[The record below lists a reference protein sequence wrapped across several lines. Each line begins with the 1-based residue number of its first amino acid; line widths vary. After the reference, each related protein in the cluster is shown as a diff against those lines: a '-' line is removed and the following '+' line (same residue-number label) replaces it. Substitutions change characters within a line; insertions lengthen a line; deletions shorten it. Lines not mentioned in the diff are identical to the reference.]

1 MSERLAER
9 IPNDEAQRLS
19 GQLAA
24 LARVSVQL
32 SSGLH
37 LSELLQTVFFE
48 AMANTGADGGQI
60 SLYLDSED
68 AFIPRHHSG
77 DLLPAAIERELQ
89 QEIQGSHLPVV
100 RQDLHAKGRIRSVL
114 ISPILFE
121 GVVAGLISLYSRN
134 RRHFD
139 ELSLDFVSALASQ
152 ASVGIINAQLSQDTL
167 QRERFYAALG
177 RVTLAISST
186 VSLPAVL
193 RLVCNESLELF
204 GVDGAYVWRKDEDK
218 LICIAAEGYATE
230 KLVGTIMSLEND
242 NTFAATVATLG
253 EGAFCNR
260 FNKDQ
265 RFAKRFSWQRSV
277 QAVIAV
283 PLKHDENTTGV
294 LELVDI
300 GQPNRFA
307 RQDIQQVTFFGTQAA
322 TAIENARMV
331 TELQQLN
338 EELDSRVIERTQ
350 ALGEERDRVKYLM
363 RVTSEL
369 ASSLDQDRV
378 LIRALELV
386 NEVVRA
392 THGSILLVDMVT
404 GDLIYP
410 SAFET
415 HQLPPLPRVD
425 LGFKPEEGLAG
436 WIVRHRRAVVIDNT
450 PEDERWT
457 GQVQRPDLH
466 SVLAVPLIAGDE
478 VIGVLTLFHEQPNAF
493 TQEQLE
499 LVEAAATQVAN
510 AISNAQLYLL
520 IRDQAER
527 LGTMLREE
535 HIESAKH
542 EAILQSIVDGVIVA
556 DHRGRITL
564 ANLSASQVL
573 DIPRDRLL
581 GKSINELLG
590 LYGST
595 GDGWMRTINSW
606 ARDSTPHDSI
616 PFLAENLV
624 IEEKHVSV
632 QLSPVFSRGQF
643 FGTVST
649 FRDITQ
655 EVEVDRM
662 KSEFVST
669 VSHELRTPMTSIKG
683 FAELLLM
690 GAAGSLSEPQSR
702 YLEVIRDNADRMSD
716 LVNDLLDISR
726 IESGRT
732 VLDLQ
737 PLDLVQVVDEV
748 AAGHVNELIR
758 REDKPMDVALD
769 LPRSLP
775 FVKGDYD
782 RIRQILI
789 NLLDNAYH
797 YTPAGGHI
805 VVSARQVEDQVAIS
819 VRDTG
824 IGINP
829 ESLEKIFDRFY
840 RSDEAVVQQIPG
852 TGLGLAIVQS
862 LVEMHGGQIT
872 VSSQV
877 GEGSTFTVYLPVATS
892 ERVFVK

>member
-1 MSERLAER
+1 MAKTP
-9 IPNDEAQRLS
+9 IGEAQRLNR
-19 GQLAA
+19 QLAA
-24 LARVSVQL
+24 LARVSEQL
-32 SSGLH
+32 SSSLH

-68 AFIPRHHSG
+68 AFIPRHQSG
-77 DLLPAAIERELQ
+77 DLLPAAIDRELQ
-89 QEIQGSHLPVV
+89 QEVQASHSPVV
-100 RQDLHAKGRIRSVL
+100 RQDLRDAKQIRSAI
-114 ISPILFE
+114 ISPVLFE
-121 GVVAGLISLYSRN
+121 GVVAGLISLYSRD
-134 RRHFD
+134 RHHFD
-139 ELSLDFVSALASQ
+139 RLSLDFINALASQ

-186 VSLPAVL
+186 VSLPTVL

-204 GVDGAYVWRKDEDK
+204 GVDGAYIWRKDDEK
-218 LICIAAEGYATE
+218 LICIAAEGFASE
-230 KLVGTIMSLEND
+230 SLVGTVMSLANN
-242 NTFAATVATLG
+242 NTFAATVTTLG

-265 RFAKRFSWQRSV
+265 RFAKIYSWQRSV

-283 PLKHDENTTGV
+283 PLKHDENITGV
-294 LELVDI
+294 LELVDV

-307 RQDIQQVTFFGTQAA
+307 RQDVQQVTFFGTQAA

-331 TELQQLN
+331 TELQDLN
-338 EELDSRVIERTQ
+338 EELDSRVIERTH

-386 NEVVRA
+386 NEVVKA
-392 THGSILLVDMVT
+392 THGSILLVDIVT

-436 WIVRHRRAVVIDNT
+436 WIVRHRRAVVIDDT
-450 PEDERWT
+450 LDDERWT
-457 GQVQRPDLH
+457 GQVQRPDLR

-493 TQEQLE
+493 TKEQLE

-535 HIESAKH
+535 HIESAKN

-573 DIPRDRLL
+573 DVPRDRLL

-606 ARDSTPHDSI
+606 ARESTPKDSI

-624 IEEKHVSV
+624 IEDKHVSV

-643 FGTVST
+643 FGTVSI
-649 FRDITQ
+649 FRDVTQ

-737 PLDLVQVVDEV
+737 ELDLVQLVDEV
-748 AAGHVNELIR
+748 ATNHVRELVR
-758 REDKPMDVALD
+758 RENKPMEVALET
-769 LPRSLP
+769 PESLP
-775 FVKGDYD
+775 LVNGDND

-797 YTPAGGHI
+797 YTPANGNI
-805 VVSARQVEDQVAIS
+805 VISATQVGDRVAIS
-819 VRDTG
+819 VSDSG
-824 IGINP
+824 IGISQENQ
-829 ESLEKIFDRFY
+829 EKIFDRFY

-862 LVEMHGGQIT
+862 LVEMHGGEIS
-872 VSSQV
+872 VSSEIGQ
-877 GEGSTFTVYLPVATS
+877 GSIFTVYLPIAAK
-892 ERVFVK
+892 EPIFVK

>member
-1 MSERLAER
+1 MTKKTSG
-9 IPNDEAQRLS
+9 EAQRLS

-24 LARVSVQL
+24 LVRVSEQL
-32 SSGLH
+32 STSLH

-48 AMANTGADGGQI
+48 VMANAGADGGQI

-68 AFIPRHHSG
+68 AFVARHQSG
-77 DLLPAAIERELQ
+77 ELLPPKVDKELQ
-89 QEIQGSHLPVV
+89 QQVQSSRAPLI
-100 RQDLHAKGRIRSVL
+100 RQDLDSSSQIRSVF
-114 ISPILFE
+114 ISPIMYE
-121 GVVAGLISLYSRN
+121 GVVAGLLSLYSRN
-134 RRHFD
+134 RNHFD
-139 ELSLDFVSALASQ
+139 KQAESFVNALADL
-152 ASVGIINAQLSQDTL
+152 ASIGIINAQLSQDTL
-167 QRERFYAALG
+167 ERERFYAALG

-204 GVDGAYVWRKDEDK
+204 GVDGAYVWQKDEDE
-218 LICIAAEGYATE
+218 LICIAAEGYASGS
-230 KLVGTIMSLEND
+230 LVGTTMGLEKND
-242 NTFAATVATLG
+242 SFTATVAATG

-265 RFAKRFSWQRSV
+265 RYSKRFSWQRSL

-283 PLKHDENTTGV
+283 PLKRDENISGV
-294 LELVDI
+294 LELVDV
-300 GQPNRFA
+300 GQANRFT

-331 TELQQLN
+331 TELQELN
-338 EELDSRVIERTQ
+338 EELDNRVIERTK
-350 ALGEERDRVKYLM
+350 ALGEERDRVKYLL

-386 NEVVRA
+386 NEVVKA

-425 LGFKPEEGLAG
+425 LGYKPEEGLAG
-436 WIVRHRRAVVIDNT
+436 WIVRNRRAVVIADT
-450 PEDERWT
+450 LEDERWT
-457 GQVQRPDLH
+457 GEVHRPDLR
-466 SVLAVPLIAGDE
+466 SALAVPLIAGDE
-478 VIGVLTLFHEQPNAF
+478 VIGVLTLFHEQPKAF
-493 TQEQLE
+493 SQEQLE

-535 HIESAKH
+535 HIESAKN
-542 EAILQSIVDGVIVA
+542 EAIFQSIVDGVLVA
-556 DHRGRITL
+556 DARGKITL
-564 ANLSASQVL
+564 ANPSASQIL
-573 DIPRDRLL
+573 DIGRDQLL
-581 GKSINELLG
+581 GKSLNELLG
-590 LYGST
+590 LYSASGE
-595 GDGWMRTINSW
+595 GWIRTIDLWS
-606 ARDSTPHDSI
+606 RESI
-616 PFLAENLV
+616 REDLPPFLTENLI
-624 IEEKHVSV
+624 IEDKHVTV
-632 QLSPVFSRGQF
+632 QLAPVFARGQF
-643 FGTVST
+643 FGTVSI
-649 FRDITQ
+649 FRDVTR

-683 FAELLLM
+683 FAELLLI
-690 GAAGSLSEPQSR
+690 GAAGSLKEAQSR

-737 PLDLVQVVDEV
+737 ALDVDQLVDDVTTN
-748 AAGHVNELIR
+748 HVKDLIR
-758 REDKPMDVALD
+758 RENKPMRVELE
-769 LPRSLP
+769 LEKSLP
-775 FVKGDYD
+775 VIEGDHD
-782 RIRQILI
+782 RITQILI

-797 YTPAGGHI
+797 YTPAGGTI
-805 VVSARQVEDQVAIS
+805 IVSARLVDGRVALS
-819 VRDTG
+819 VRDSG
-824 IGINP
+824 IGISQEN
-829 ESLEKIFDRFY
+829 LNKIFDRFY
-840 RSDEAVVQQIPG
+840 RSEDAVVQQIPG

-862 LVEMHGGQIT
+862 LVEMHGGEIEVT
-872 VSSQV
+872 STV
-877 GEGSTFTVYLPVATS
+877 GEGSRFTVYLPVAAGEPVS
-892 ERVFVK
+892 VS